1 MTSNDHDTPLQSKC
15 QSIVF
20 IVDFAAR
27 GFRWCQLLMTS
38 AWTGRTLDHV
48 ARESKKDWQKLT
60 WCNANMMK
68 HTSHMILWV
77 EHDTLYLKYEVS
89 NIAQHVHDIP
99 KIEHYI
105 LRMGKYAWQLL
116 RNNSSYISRGTKI
129 LYRKNSWIWNVDMTY
144 YPVNCC
150 ISTFQ
155 MLQNIYIFQ
164 TRHRISWKPT
174 VSNMC
179 HERWARRSLSTWIDK
194 NMVRGETDSLSKLSK
209 V

>member
-38 AWTGRTLDHV
+38 AWTGRTLHHV

-68 HTSHMILWV
+68 HTSRMILWV
-77 EHDTLYLKYEVS
+77 EHDTLYMKYEVP
-89 NIAQHVHDIP
+89 NLAQHVHDIP

-105 LRMGKYAWQLL
+105 LSMGNYAWQVLH
-116 RNNSSYISRGTKI
+116 NISSIFLAKQTYCSG
-129 LYRKNSWIWNVDMTY
+129 KNRWIWNVNMTY
-144 YPVNCC
+144 YLLTVVYHNFKCC
-150 ISTFQ
+150 KIYFVLAGGYPENLLCQTCDMKGGPGAAFLRGST
-155 MLQNIYIFQ
+155 
-164 TRHRISWKPT
+164 RIWWEVKRI
-174 VSNMC
+174 V
-179 HERWARRSLSTWIDK
+179 
-194 NMVRGETDSLSKLSK
+194 
-209 V
+209 